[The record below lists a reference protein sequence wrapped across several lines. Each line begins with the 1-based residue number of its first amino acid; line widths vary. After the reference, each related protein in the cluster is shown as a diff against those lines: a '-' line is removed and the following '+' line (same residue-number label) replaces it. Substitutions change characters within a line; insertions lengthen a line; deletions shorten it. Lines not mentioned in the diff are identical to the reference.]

1 VEVRRGERVRQV
13 RRHHRRGVG
22 WGRVGWA
29 LVKSDVKCM
38 NIGDGV
44 VVGYA
49 YRGVDSGFERI
60 DHVSRLF
67 AYYIFRAFTW
77 NK

>member
-1 VEVRRGERVRQV
+1 
-13 RRHHRRGVG
+13 
-22 WGRVGWA
+22 
-29 LVKSDVKCM
+29 M